1 MTDGFLGL
9 VNVEGDVS
17 TRDTLI
23 DQFNLISWASKSI
36 IDVFS
41 KEESFVSNS
50 STTRVFHNKLRVPEG
65 AANSTGYQ
73 YITNNLTLVG
83 GSNISKI
90 CFVAD
95 FDPIPTGA
103 KLTIEMSCNNGTT
116 YKEIF
121 EQVGGTS
128 ASPNLLDQEVTSGFG
143 AGGTML
149 IRITL
154 TTNSAGG
161 GPTLNH
167 YAIFTDPEPT

>member
-9 VNVEGDVS
+9 INVEGDTS
-17 TRDTLI
+17 TRDVLI
-23 DQFNLISWASKSI
+23 DQFNLISWASFSV

-41 KEESFVSNS
+41 KEESFVNS
-50 STTRVFHNKLRVPEG
+50 SSSTRVFHNKLRVPEG
-65 AANSTGYQ
+65 ASGSTDYQ
-73 YITNNLTLVG
+73 YITNNLTLT
-83 GSNISKI
+83 GSGNISKV

-95 FDPIPTGA
+95 FDSIPVGA

-116 YKEIF
+116 YKKIF

-143 AGGTML
+143 TGGTML

-154 TTNSAGG
+154 RTNSAGG